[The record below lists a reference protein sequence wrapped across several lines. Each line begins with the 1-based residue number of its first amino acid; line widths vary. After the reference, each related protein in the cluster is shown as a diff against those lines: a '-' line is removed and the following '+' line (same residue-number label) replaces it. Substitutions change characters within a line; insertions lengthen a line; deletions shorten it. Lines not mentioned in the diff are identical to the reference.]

1 MSRLKKKTKS
11 TKSRNEAANRPLAAV
26 VLAAGEGKRM
36 RSATAKV
43 LHAVAG
49 RPLVLHVLDALEKLS
64 PDRRIVITGHQEE
77 AVRSALGDRCEFATS
92 PSSSVQA
99 TLFFRLA
106 RRCVVLM
113 ETFWLSAAMSRC

>member
-64 PDRRIVITGHQEE
+64 LIHI
-77 AVRSALGDRCEFATS
+77 
-92 PSSSVQA
+92 
-99 TLFFRLA
+99 
-106 RRCVVLM
+106 
-113 ETFWLSAAMSRC
+113 